1 MPLRFKGLTINLAI
15 NWSLRIFNSKCF
27 SVTSKFILF
36 HYSVF
41 KANLVLVGYIVNK
54 LHASVTPDRV
64 TKLVCIEDW
73 LKSMDWVCELNND
86 FDFSNTTD
94 CDLYEF
100 R

>member
-1 MPLRFKGLTINLAI
+1 
-15 NWSLRIFNSKCF
+15 
-27 SVTSKFILF
+27 VTSKFILF

-73 LKSMDWVCELNND
+73 LKSMD
-86 FDFSNTTD
+86 
-94 CDLYEF
+94 
-100 R
+100 